1 VGVARPNILVVLAK
15 LVLGFTN
22 GGNIMNLT
30 INQIRPTNYMNNQLK
45 NNKDKKFILNIDDK
59 KISEE
64 EDKKLYEVY
73 KKSHMA
79 HSAYDFKE
87 YKKNVITFPPT
98 TAPGIVRKAWR
109 EKLEKC
115 TTEEERLNMM
125 SFGFHALEVLNKK
138 NGNVPKDINGYLDF
152 MEEMQAYIERYNNC
166 PGVDGKYYEGLR
178 DVANGFIT
186 ELGKYK

>member
-1 VGVARPNILVVLAK
+1 
-15 LVLGFTN
+15 
-22 GGNIMNLT
+22 MSLT
-30 INQIRPTNYMNNQLK
+30 INQAQSTNYINNQLK

-79 HSAYDFKE
+79 HSAYSFEE
-87 YKKNVITFPPT
+87 YKKNLIGFPPI

-125 SFGFHALEVLNKK
+125 TFGFYALEVLNKK
-138 NGNVPKDINGYLDF
+138 NGNVPKDVNGYLDL
-152 MEEMQAYIERYNNC
+152 MEEMQVYIERYNNC
-166 PGVDGKYYEGLR
+166 PGVDERYYEGLR
-178 DVANGFIT
+178 DVINSFVT
-186 ELGKYK
+186 ELKKYK

>member
-1 VGVARPNILVVLAK
+1 
-15 LVLGFTN
+15 
-22 GGNIMNLT
+22 MSLT
-30 INQIRPTNYMNNQLK
+30 IDQVLPTNYINNQLK
-45 NNKDKKFILNIDDK
+45 NNKDKRFTLEIDDK

-79 HSAYDFKE
+79 HSACDFTE

-115 TTEEERLNMM
+115 TTEEEKLNMM
-125 SFGFHALEVLNKK
+125 FFGFHALDVLNKK
-138 NGNVPKDINGYLDF
+138 NGSVPKDINGYLDF
-152 MEEMQAYIERYNNC
+152 MEEMEAYIERYNNC
-166 PGVDGKYYEGLR
+166 PGVDERYYKGLR
-178 DVANGFIT
+178 DVIDSFVT
-186 ELGKYK
+186 ELKKYK